1 MGLMELERKWRLRGR
16 PGPGAGD
23 PGLDDED
30 GGAGAWPSQTRRS
43 RDNPEPLPLEQIL
56 QPIPEHPERQQR
68 RAQRRATREGHV
80 RDAAEEIE
88 APALPLI
95 ASATSLPAMW
105 VALRPWPE

>member
-1 MGLMELERKWRLRGR
+1 MMKTER
-16 PGPGAGD
+16 
-23 PGLDDED
+23 
-30 GGAGAWPSQTRRS
+30 AGAWPSQTRRS
-43 RDNPEPLPLEQIL
+43 RDNPEPPSPQSRSFSRY
-56 QPIPEHPERQQR
+56 QSIPSASNGERS
-68 RAQRRATREGHV
+68 AGPPGKVA